1 MWALLTLRQWQS
13 QTIII
18 FQDFTKSADFEKSR
32 DFNRSNEFTKT
43 KFFSLTEV
51 FIQSASFNV
60 SDIFP
65 SSNTFPFEN
74 NGQQKGPV
82 ANIVKSSKTANV
94 GIIMAIIIGILLLVA
109 LITGLLMYFT
119 RKNENDFEDDD
130 NDLEPN
136 DASYSMTSQM
146 SIMANPLY
154 DGEIG

>member
-1 MWALLTLRQWQS
+1 M
-13 QTIII
+13 
-18 FQDFTKSADFEKSR
+18 
-32 DFNRSNEFTKT
+32 
-43 KFFSLTEV
+43 

-60 SDIFP
+60 SDIFT

-94 GIIMAIIIGILLLVA
+94 GIILAIIIGILLLAA

-119 RKNENDFEDDD
+119 RKNENDFEED
-130 NDLEPN
+130 NNDMETN
-136 DASYSMTSQM
+136 DASYSMTNQM

-154 DGEIG
+154 DGEIGQDPDPFEFDFAEGETVFHGGMNL